1 MRRGQ
6 AFAGGMRLMM
16 IDKRIRFTKTEEAK
30 YISHLD
36 LYRFMLRALKRAK
49 LPVWHTEGF
58 NPHVYVT
65 FALPLSLGQCGECE
79 VMDFRLTK
87 PVENFTVL
95 SRLNE
100 TLPPNIRVTA
110 VYEPIHSPKE
120 ITSAR
125 YEITLGG
132 SGEYVGKI
140 EEFLYEDSI
149 TVEKKT
155 KKGVS
160 QIDIAPHIKDAQVK
174 ADENDAVITVT
185 LPAGNQLTVNPV
197 LLTGAL
203 FEYLT
208 VSFEPVDI
216 TRKEIFI
223 SDGRLFD

>member
-1 MRRGQ
+1 MKNI
-6 AFAGGMRLMM
+6 RLH
-16 IDKRIRFTKTEEAK
+16 FSKTFSAR

-36 LYRFMLRALKRAK
+36 LARTFARAIKHSGAD
-49 LPVWHTEGF
+49 VWYTEGF
-58 NPHVYVT
+58 NSHLYLT

-132 SGEYVGKI
+132 AGEYVGKI
-140 EEFLYEDSI
+140 EEFLHEDSI